1 MPIEDLIIKVNAKID
16 LIAGINLLFDS
27 KYQIS
32 SIKVK
37 NILEKLKT
45 KYDIIII
52 DTSSECF
59 LNYTKEMMKLCQI
72 NIFILEANLLEI
84 KKAQRLLNI
93 YINEWQIP
101 QKNFKMIFNK
111 YNKNAIDDSILK
123 HIFSDFLILGKL
135 SSNSQYDQIINKNAI
150 GLFHPKIQK
159 EYRKI
164 QEKILEKMGKENR
177 QKKKVFSKK

>member
-52 DTSSECF
+52 DTSS
-59 LNYTKEMMKLCQI
+59 EMMKLCQI

-150 GLFHPKIQK
+150 GLFHPKMQK

-164 QEKILEKMGKENR
+164 QEKILEKMGKNGKR
-177 QKKKVFSKK
+177 K